1 MTEKGLTGNQLKLIA
16 MITMTMDHM
25 GLILFPNALWL
36 RIVGRLAMPLYAFCI
51 GEGCL
56 HSRSLPKYLGSV
68 ALMGVICQVVA
79 FVGTGTLY
87 QNILMAFSLSILL
100 AMLLRWAQKRNT
112 VAPWVAF
119 GVAVA
124 AVLFI
129 TEGLPYVLTGTD
141 YQVDYG
147 FWGVMLPLAVMLG
160 KNRVQQLL
168 LMSVPLLFLSVGN
181 PAQGFALAA
190 LPILIFYSGERGS
203 RKLKWV
209 FYFYYPAHLAVLY
222 LILFFL

>member
-16 MITMTMDHM
+16 MITMTLDHM
-25 GLILFPNALWL
+25 GLILFPNALWM

-68 ALMGVICQVVA
+68 ALIGVICQAVA
-79 FVGTGTLY
+79 FLTTGTLY
-87 QNILMAFSLSILL
+87 QNILMAFSLSIIL
-100 AMLLRWAQKRNT
+100 AMLLRWAGKRKG
-112 VAPWVAF
+112 VIPWAVF
-119 GVAVA
+119 GLAVA

-147 FWGVMLPLAVMLG
+147 FWGVVLPLAVMLG

-181 PAQGFALAA
+181 PAQGFALAS
-190 LPILIFYSGERGS
+190 LPILLLYSGARGS

-222 LILFFL
+222 LALFFM